1 MSFIGE
7 MFRSA
12 RARLALGRRA
22 VQRRPAT
29 IDQRQTLLR
38 RSAQAILLERL
49 LRLAAGLATLALF
62 FLTISWLDVWRA
74 APVAARMFGVALFA
88 FGALYLTAREIARGW
103 PRRAAALKRLDAVA
117 PPGLRPAQSL
127 DDTLAQ
133 EALSQAADPDTRAL
147 WAAHRRRLEAALAH
161 LPVTP
166 PAPDLPARD
175 PYALRALA
183 LVAAAG
189 AAFVAGDEKSV
200 RVAAAFDWRAAGL
213 FAPAERID
221 AWFEPPAYTGRPA
234 IVLGAAGGSIEAPEN
249 SVLRVRPETSRLT
262 VAGGLKP
269 VEAAEQPA
277 ATPVYRLS
285 EAARLD
291 LPDGRGFDIA
301 VIPDTPPRV
310 ALAEAPRNNARGS
323 MTLIYSAEDD
333 YGVTG
338 VEAVFE
344 RPPGLRRALY
354 PPPKLTLAPPANA
367 NETRATLD
375 LAENPYAGASATLR
389 LTATDAAGHIA
400 ASAPVEITLPA
411 RNFRKPLARALIE
424 QRRNLALDPDARA
437 TVRSALE
444 ALALSPEIFDTP
456 SAVHLG
462 LRAARVSLNG
472 PRTDDDLR
480 GIVDLLWALAL
491 TVEDGDASQA
501 ERDLRAAE
509 QAMRESLARGD
520 SEEAIGKRSAEL
532 RAALD
537 NLLSQLG
544 AQPDPSRPR
553 ETESGDGSSVTPEEL
568 QSMMDDIEKAT
579 KSGDMAQAQQLLDEL
594 QDIME
599 NLRTGDSPSPREE
612 AARRRAQQAMQKTM
626 RELDA
631 LAREE
636 QQLRDQTFQGM
647 NEAESDDGDP
657 TPSQRGKGG
666 DSRRNRDGASAERQ
680 RQRELRERLERQ
692 QQDLAGQDPEAASD
706 LDPAREAMKE
716 AEEALG
722 ASGGGRGSALEAEG
736 RAIES
741 LRSGADRLS
750 EKMQGDAEGGQPGKG
765 PGKSRA
771 RGGKGVDP
779 LGRTGGG
786 RRDARQRYEPLG
798 LPPAQRAHRV
808 QEELRRRL
816 GQPERPPEELDYLQR
831 LLPR

>member
-7 MFRSA
+7 KLRSA
-12 RARLALGRRA
+12 RARLALGRGGPR
-22 VQRRPAT
+22 QRSARRGQSQA
-29 IDQRQTLLR
+29 LLT

-49 LRLAAGLATLALF
+49 LRLAAALGALVLF
-62 FLTISWLDVWRA
+62 FLTLSWLDFWRA
-74 APVAARMFGVALFA
+74 APVLVRMFGVGLFA
-88 FGALYLTAREIARGW
+88 FVGFYLTAREIARGW
-103 PRRAAALKRLDAVA
+103 PKRATALKRLDAGA

-133 EALSQAADPDTRAL
+133 EGLPETANSETRAL
-147 WAAHRRRLEAALAH
+147 WAAHRRRLEAALAR
-161 LPVTP
+161 LPVAP

-189 AAFVAGDEKSV
+189 AAFVAGDEKSA
-200 RVAAAFDWRAAGL
+200 RVAAAFDWRAADL
-213 FAPAERID
+213 FAPSERID

-234 IVLGAAGGSIEAPEN
+234 IVLGAEGGSVTAPEN
-249 SVLRVRPETSRLT
+249 SILRVRPETSRLA

-269 VEAAEQPA
+269 VETTEQA
-277 ATPVYRLS
+277 KASPVYRL
-285 EAARLD
+285 ADVARLD
-291 LPDGRGFDIA
+291 LPDGRGFDVA
-301 VIPDTPPRV
+301 VIPDAPPTI
-310 ALAEAPRNNARGS
+310 ALTEPPRNNARGS
-323 MTLIYSAEDD
+323 MTLIYSAQDD

-344 RPPGLRRALY
+344 RPPGLRRSLY
-354 PPPKLTLAPPANA
+354 QPPKLTLPPPANP

-375 LAENPYAGASATLR
+375 LAENPYAGAQATLR
-389 LTATDAAGHIA
+389 LTAADAAGHT
-400 ASAPVEITLPA
+400 ASSPPREITLPA

-424 QRRNLALDPDARA
+424 QRRNLALDPEARA

-456 SAVHLG
+456 SGVHLG

-472 PRTDDDLR
+472 PRTDDELR
-480 GIVDLLWALAL
+480 GIVDLLWAMAL
-491 TVEDGDASQA
+491 TVEDDAAGKA

-509 QAMRESLARGD
+509 QALRESLARGD

-544 AQPDPSRPR
+544 AQPDPTHPR
-553 ETESGDGSSVTPEEL
+553 EAENGDGSGVTPEEL

-579 KSGDMAQAQQLLDEL
+579 KAGDLAQARQLLDEL

-599 NLRTGDSPSPREE
+599 NLRTGENDSPGER
-612 AARRRAQQAMQKTM
+612 AARQRAQQAMQKSM

-636 QQLRDQTFQGM
+636 QQLRDQTYRGM
-647 NEAESDDGDP
+647 NGSESDDGDP
-657 TPSQRGKGG
+657 TPSQHGKGG
-666 DSRRNRDGASAERQ
+666 DNQRGRDSASAERE

-692 QQDLAGQDPEAASD
+692 QRDLAEQDPEAAGE
-706 LDPAREAMKE
+706 LDSARRAMKE

-722 ASGGGRGSALEAEG
+722 ASGAGRGSALEAEG
-736 RAIES
+736 RAVES
-741 LRSGADRLS
+741 LRNGADRLS
-750 EKMQGDAEGGQPGKG
+750 EKMQGEAEGGQPGEG
-765 PGKSRA
+765 PSKSRA

-779 LGRTGGG
+779 LGRTDGG
-786 RRDARQRYEPLG
+786 RRNARQRYDPLG